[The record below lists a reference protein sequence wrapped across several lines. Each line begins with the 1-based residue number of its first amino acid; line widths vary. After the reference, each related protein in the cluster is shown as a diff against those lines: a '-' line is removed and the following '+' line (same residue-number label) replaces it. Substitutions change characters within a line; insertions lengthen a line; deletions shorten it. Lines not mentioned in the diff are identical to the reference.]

1 MFQWSTR
8 TCISISLGD
17 EDGARA
23 AAAAERGRRTE
34 CCRWDRGV
42 CHESRNSFV
51 CVTDWTKLELGS
63 DNRKSCSL
71 CPCLDPAPPTIRA
84 AVFLRRRKKREVDR
98 TEDGLRVMDFYF
110 GAIFDRGLYLECV
123 DLKKS
128 HPSEI
133 PTRQELKHCFFLSF
147 GKIKIFLVLVTD
159 PKWSQ

>member
-1 MFQWSTR
+1 M
-8 TCISISLGD
+8 
-17 EDGARA
+17 
-23 AAAAERGRRTE
+23 
-34 CCRWDRGV
+34 
-42 CHESRNSFV
+42 

-98 TEDGLRVMDFYF
+98 TEDGLGVMDFYF

-133 PTRQELKHCFFLSF
+133 PTRQRIKTLLLFFLW
-147 GKIKIFLVLVTD
+147 KNKNFLGPRD
-159 PKWSQ
+159 RP